1 MLLALNMQGC
11 CALHLGGVGNEADA
25 FNANAFSSLD
35 GLASSCVTTFAQA
48 AVSAATSTV
57 ESGASVEHV
66 QQIHPVQHM
75 HTAEVVE
82 PHAAQE
88 VDAEQ
93 VALQEVDS
101 DEMSVDPLEERCA
114 VGEKRLSPPTSGTNT
129 TPATKTMKSTHIEWH
144 VARPRHTGM
153 AFLIILKLIFHLSL
167 CSANSAIC

>member
-1 MLLALNMQGC
+1 VLLALNMQGC

-35 GLASSCVTTFAQA
+35 GLASSCATTFAQA
-48 AVSAATSTV
+48 PVSAATSTV

-129 TPATKTMKSTHIEWH
+129 APATKTMKSTHIEWH

-153 AFLIILKLIFHLSL
+153 AFLIIFKLIFHLSL
-167 CSANSAIC
+167 CSGNSAIC